1 MKNTI
6 MFFMF
11 ATLAFACKTWRGAVT
26 PCRAGRRQRS
36 LPPGAYQTAPRVS
49 APSGG
54 PPPCGQKIMVQEMFL
69 LQLARN

>member
-11 ATLAFACKTWRGAVT
+11 ATLTFACKTWRGAVN

-36 LPPGAYQTAPRVS
+36 LPPDEYQTAPRVS

-54 PPPCGQKIMVQEMFL
+54 PPPCSQNIMVQETFL
-69 LQLARN
+69 LQHAHN